1 MDYYQLMSRDI
12 IEQNLDFE
20 HIELVKNQSRFIDND
35 KLNHA
40 VFEQVRFEMADY
52 FHVLFK
58 DVEQI
63 KIIFCVAYKDRYYR
77 LNLIKYFKQFERFNF
92 NLYHNELSDD
102 CHQYVYIINKRD
114 LNLQKLVKD
123 ICYQDFAY
131 ESQTFRKASVL
142 TIITNLDEDIFY
154 YPYDDRGVVIYKK

>member
-1 MDYYQLMSRDI
+1 MDYYQFMSRDI
-12 IEQNLDFE
+12 IEQNSEFE

-40 VFEQVRFEMADY
+40 VFEQVRSEMANY

-63 KIIFCVAYKDRYYR
+63 KIIFCVAYKGRYYR

-92 NLYHNELSDD
+92 SLYHNELSDD

-131 ESQTFRKASVL
+131 ESQTFRKASIL

-154 YPYDDRGVVIYKK
+154 YPYDDRGIVIYKK

>member
-1 MDYYQLMSRDI
+1 MDYYQFMSRDI
-12 IEQNLDFE
+12 IEQNSEFE
-20 HIELVKNQSRFIDND
+20 HIELVKNQSRFIDSD

-40 VFEQVRFEMADY
+40 VFEQVRFEMENY

-63 KIIFCVAYKDRYYR
+63 KIIFCVAYKDKYYR

-102 CHQYVYIINKRD
+102 CHQYVYIINKRN

-131 ESQTFRKASVL
+131 ESQTFRKASIL

-154 YPYDDRGVVIYKK
+154 YPYDDRGIVIYKK

>member
-1 MDYYQLMSRDI
+1 MDYYQFMSRNI
-12 IEQNLDFE
+12 IEQNLEFA
-20 HIELVKNQSRFIDND
+20 HIELVKNQSRFMDDD

-40 VFEQVRFEMADY
+40 VFEQVRFEMANY

-58 DVEQI
+58 DVERI
-63 KIIFCVAYKDRYYR
+63 KLIFCVAYKDRYYR
-77 LNLIKYFKQFERFNF
+77 LNLRKYFKHFERFNF
-92 NLYHNELSDD
+92 SLYHNELSDD
-102 CHQYVYIINKRD
+102 CHQYTYIINKRD

-131 ESQTFRKASVL
+131 ESQTFRKASIL